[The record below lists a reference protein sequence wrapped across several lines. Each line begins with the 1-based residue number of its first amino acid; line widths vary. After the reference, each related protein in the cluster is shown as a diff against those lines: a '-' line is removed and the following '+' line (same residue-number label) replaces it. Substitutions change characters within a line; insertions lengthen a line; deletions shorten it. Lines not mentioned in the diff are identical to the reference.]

1 MREAILD
8 VMAERYP
15 STPMIA
21 IWSQRNKIIMER
33 RFWIAV
39 LRHQKDLGL
48 SISDKAI
55 SAYEKV
61 VEQVDLDS
69 IAKREAVT
77 RQDVKARIE
86 EFNALAG
93 YELIHEGFTSR
104 DLTDNIEQ
112 IQIYNSMLLVRD
124 HAVALLYRLAKKAS
138 EYATLDIC
146 GRSHNVPGQTTTF
159 GKRVSNSA
167 QEMLIAFDLLEYIIE
182 SYPLRGIKGA
192 MGTQQDMG
200 DLLGSREKAIELDKR
215 VWRKLAPAPTS
226 VLDSVGQVY
235 PRSLDFMVLSVILQL
250 ASGPAN
256 FAKSIRLMAGH
267 ELVHEGF
274 REGQTASTAM
284 PHKINSRTC
293 ERVSGFVQVISGY
306 LRMTEGLLGDQW
318 NEGDVSCSVPRRVA
332 LSGAFF
338 AIDGLMESMMTVLD
352 EMQVFPGMIKA
363 ELEHYLPFLSTTRIL
378 MAMVKKGVGR
388 ETAHALIKRHAIA
401 SVDAIRKGE
410 PNSFENRLL
419 GDPEFPLNAEELWAI
434 TKDANHG
441 LAPRHVEMICAR
453 IMEIEKKYPEAIKYN
468 PEPIL

>member
-1 MREAILD
+1 MREEILD

-15 STPMIA
+15 STPMVA
-21 IWSQRNKIIMER
+21 IWSQRNKVIMER

-48 SISDKAI
+48 SISNNAI
-55 SAYEKV
+55 SAYEEV
-61 VEQVDLDS
+61 VERVDLDS
-69 IAKREAVT
+69 IAKRETVT

-112 IQIYNSMLLVRD
+112 MQIYNSLLLVRD
-124 HAVALLYRLAKKAS
+124 HAVALLSRLGEKAS

-146 GRSHNVPGQTTTF
+146 GRSHNVPGQTTIL
-159 GKRVSNSA
+159 GKRVANSA
-167 QEMLIAFDLLEYIIE
+167 QEMLIAFDLLEYVIQ

-192 MGTQQDMG
+192 MGTQQDMA
-200 DLLGSREKAIELDKR
+200 DLLENKSLAL
-215 VWRKLAPAPTS
+215 KLEMQVMRTLSPLV

-235 PRSLDFMVLSVILQL
+235 PRSLDFMVLSVLLQL

-274 REGQTASTAM
+274 KEGQTASTAM

-293 ERVSGFVQVISGY
+293 ERVSGFVQVLAGY

-332 LSGAFF
+332 LSSAFF
-338 AIDGLMESMMTVLD
+338 AIDGLMESIMTVLD

-388 ETAHALIKRHAIA
+388 ETAHTLIKRHAIA
-401 SVDAIRKGE
+401 AVDAIRKGE
-410 PNSFENRLL
+410 PNSFERRLL
-419 GDPEFPLNAEELWAI
+419 EDPEFPLNAEELWAI

-441 LAPRHVEMICAR
+441 LAPRHVEMICMK
-453 IMEIEKKYPEAIKYN
+453 ITELEKRYPEAAKYN